1 MRPQNY
7 RKQNY
12 ERTGMMENKDNRFR
26 KRYFIAFTI
35 MAIIGAIIYMTPS
48 KQYVSHF
55 IPIQTPQ
62 TTVHREQ
69 PEEDEITSEKIVVG
83 SDKDLSKM
91 LEIEDK
97 MKNGEKVE
105 NPDTVMYRGIE
116 YYLFDGDILTP
127 VNTKEWYQMNITE
140 GENKITEFY
149 LSEETPKN
157 WTEKITIHQVTNHD
171 NCFEISDKLINGI
184 IANIESSV
192 KSQGKELTKDNLLFN
207 FVKKDANDTV
217 FFWHVSNLVDMDDE
231 VQFTRCFIA
240 PYSGKMYL
248 VTYSLKAP
256 ITAIDNNHIAMYIQN
271 VNSAMELK
279 RKDG

>member
-1 MRPQNY
+1 
-7 RKQNY
+7 
-12 ERTGMMENKDNRFR
+12 MMENKDNRFR